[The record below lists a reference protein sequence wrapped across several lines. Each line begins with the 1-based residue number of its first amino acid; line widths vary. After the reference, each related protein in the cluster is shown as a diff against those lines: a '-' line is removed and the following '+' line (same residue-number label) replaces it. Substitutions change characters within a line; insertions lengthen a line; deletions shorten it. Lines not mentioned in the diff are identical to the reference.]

1 MALVFTQTK
10 TCLNVVN
17 PKASL
22 SLSLSLTR
30 HEKSVV
36 FPCDIFQRY
45 ACVVIDVFFSLY
57 GYSGVFIC
65 NLDRRR
71 YEKNRSYAINYKFA
85 SITIF

>member
-1 MALVFTQTK
+1 MF
-10 TCLNVVN
+10 N

-22 SLSLSLTR
+22 PPSLPLSRFLSLSR
-30 HEKSVV
+30 WEICC

-71 YEKNRSYAINYKFA
+71 YEKKILRYKL
-85 SITIF
+85 